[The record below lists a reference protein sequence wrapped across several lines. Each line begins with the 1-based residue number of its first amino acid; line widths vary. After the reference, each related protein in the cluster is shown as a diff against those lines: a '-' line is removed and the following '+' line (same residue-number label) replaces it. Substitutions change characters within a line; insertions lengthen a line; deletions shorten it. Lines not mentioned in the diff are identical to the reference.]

1 MITIINKHYNF
12 NKNSLKSCLTLFL
25 VILLILD
32 FVFIMDKRFSKI
44 GDDPKFRRIP
54 KADRKVKIDKRFQ
67 SIFNDKRFK
76 VKYTIDKRGK
86 PLRGSTTDDFKKFY
100 HMSDDDKDDTDS
112 EQNSSD
118 VTQDSESEEQT
129 LIGEDD
135 IVGSNITSK
144 SIKDRLKDKTVDYAR
159 GDGELLSD
167 SSSDDTSSDEE
178 NEENV
183 EHCWG
188 ELDKDADNIEE
199 ATSRLALCNMDWDRI
214 QAADLMILFN
224 SFLPSDGYI
233 KSVTIY
239 PSEFGMKRMQEEE
252 VKGPPELIS
261 NNPKE
266 IGSSDD
272 SDQEEEEGSKF
283 HMEKLRKYQLAR
295 LKYYYAIIVCDS
307 PGTAGKIYTDCDG
320 IEYESSATRL
330 DLRFVPD
337 DTEFDQEPKE
347 VCDKLPDLT
356 KYKPHLF
363 TTTALQQAKV
373 NLTWDE
379 TDPRRSELV
388 NKLKTNPKTE
398 INDNDLQ
405 KYVAFS
411 SEDENS
417 DDESN
422 KSLEENNEDSGSKK
436 TPIDKYKELLQ
447 NIQDEE
453 EKKASKDSELEI
465 SWGIG
470 LQEKVQKSVDEK
482 SKKNLTP
489 FQKMMEKKKERMKEK
504 QKLKKETNKT
514 KDNEIELDDENKQ
527 IKQQAELEL
536 LLMDEEPSDKQHF
549 NMKKIQEEETK
560 SLKKKNKKKILNEK
574 SVSDGFSVDVKDDRF
589 SALYTSHLFNIDP
602 ADPKFKRTKGME
614 EFISEKASRRQQY
627 DTEKVDVPPKKKSK
641 QSIINPELSNLV
653 KSIKSKTKRMNNYTC
668 FVKFLLLYFH
678 LYQYLLIVVGC
689 FYHNIFYFAFIVLFQ
704 ILSVIKL

>member
-1 MITIINKHYNF
+1 
-12 NKNSLKSCLTLFL
+12 
-25 VILLILD
+25 
-32 FVFIMDKRFSKI
+32 MDKRFSKI
-44 GDDPKFRRIP
+44 GDDPKFRRVP

-100 HMSDDDKDDTDS
+100 HMSDDEKDDTDS

-118 VTQDSESEEQT
+118 VTQESESEEQT
-129 LIGEDD
+129 LVEEDD
-135 IVGSNITSK
+135 DVESNIICK
-144 SIKDRLKDKTVDYAR
+144 SIKDRRLKDKTVDCAR
-159 GDGELLSD
+159 GDGELMTD
-167 SSSDDTSSDEE
+167 SSSDDDTSSDEE
-178 NEENV
+178 NEENL

-188 ELDKDADNIEE
+188 ELDKDANNVEE

-224 SFLPSDGYI
+224 SFSPSDGYI

-239 PSEFGMKRMQEEE
+239 PSDFGIKRMQEEE
-252 VKGPPELIS
+252 HKGPSELIS
-261 NNPKE
+261 SNPKE
-266 IGSSDD
+266 IGSSDE
-272 SDQEEEEGSKF
+272 SDQDEEEGGKF

-330 DLRFVPD
+330 DLRFVPE

-388 NKLKTNPKTE
+388 NKLKTNPKSE
-398 INDNDLQ
+398 INDSDLQ

-417 DDESN
+417 DDEFV
-422 KSLEENNEDSGSKK
+422 EENNEDGDSKK
-436 TPIDKYKELLQ
+436 NPIDKYKELLQ

-504 QKLKKETNKT
+504 QKLRKETNET
-514 KDNEIELDDENKQ
+514 KDNEIDSEDEDKQ

-536 LLMDEEPSDKQHF
+536 LLMDEEPSEKQHF

-560 SLKKKNKKKILNEK
+560 SSKKKNKKKILNEK
-574 SVSDGFSVDVKDDRF
+574 SASDAFSVDVKDDRF

-614 EFISEKASRRQQY
+614 EFISEKATRRQQY

-653 KSIKSKTKRMNNYTC
+653 KSIKSKTK
-668 FVKFLLLYFH
+668 
-678 LYQYLLIVVGC
+678 
-689 FYHNIFYFAFIVLFQ
+689 HN
-704 ILSVIKL
+704 K

>member
-1 MITIINKHYNF
+1 
-12 NKNSLKSCLTLFL
+12 
-25 VILLILD
+25 
-32 FVFIMDKRFSKI
+32 MDKRFSKI
-44 GDDPKFRRIP
+44 GDDPKFRRVP

-100 HMSDDDKDDTDS
+100 HMSDDEKDDTDS

-118 VTQDSESEEQT
+118 ATQESESEEQS
-129 LIGEDD
+129 LVEEDD
-135 IVGSNITSK
+135 NVESNIIRKT
-144 SIKDRLKDKTVDYAR
+144 IKDHRLKDKTVDYAR
-159 GDGELLSD
+159 GDGELMTD
-167 SSSDDTSSDEE
+167 SSSDDDTSSDEE

-188 ELDKDADNIEE
+188 ELDKDADNVEE

-224 SFLPSDGYI
+224 SFSPSDGYI

-239 PSEFGMKRMQEEE
+239 PSDFGIKRMQEEE
-252 VKGPPELIS
+252 LKGPPELIS
-261 NNPKE
+261 SNPKE
-266 IGSSDD
+266 IGSSDE
-272 SDQEEEEGSKF
+272 SDQDEEEGGKF

-307 PGTAGKIYTDCDG
+307 PETASKIYADCDG

-330 DLRFVPD
+330 DLRFVPE

-388 NKLKTNPKTE
+388 NKLKTNPKSE
-398 INDNDLQ
+398 IKDIDLQ

-417 DDESN
+417 EDEFV
-422 KSLEENNEDSGSKK
+422 EENNEDGDSKK
-436 TPIDKYKELLQ
+436 NPIDKYKELLQ

-489 FQKMMEKKKERMKEK
+489 FQKMMEKKKEKMKEK
-504 QKLKKETNKT
+504 QKLRKETNET
-514 KDNEIELDDENKQ
+514 KDNEIDSEDENKQ

-536 LLMDEEPSDKQHF
+536 LLMDEEPSEKQHF

-560 SLKKKNKKKILNEK
+560 SSKKKNKKKILNEK
-574 SVSDGFSVDVKDDRF
+574 SVGDAFSVNVKDDRF

-614 EFISEKASRRQQY
+614 EFISEKATRRQQY

-653 KSIKSKTKRMNNYTC
+653 KSIKSKTK
-668 FVKFLLLYFH
+668 
-678 LYQYLLIVVGC
+678 
-689 FYHNIFYFAFIVLFQ
+689 HN
-704 ILSVIKL
+704 K